1 MYDVIVKKSTIAIS
15 SPDEF
20 LSDTDVSAHV
30 YYSYCEA
37 TRLRC
42 GHIINVDFV
51 AYSLVNLPVNKF

>member
-1 MYDVIVKKSTIAIS
+1 MYDVVVKKSTIAIS

-20 LSDTDVSAHV
+20 LSDTDVSQGSEV
-30 YYSYCEA
+30 

-42 GHIINVDFV
+42 GRIINVDFV